1 MFSLKTF
8 VKLLIILLSCISSS
22 ISNKVRFFCPNI
34 CYGLLIFFSFYIF
47 LFFYLILLIQMSKR
61 YKIEEQNID
70 FGDFLLNSPNR
81 GAQLAQLQ
89 MLTDSKR
96 RKAPIVLSPEQIKQE
111 QDQLNSSRW
120 FLYLNIYVKN
130 NF

>member
-1 MFSLKTF
+1 
-8 VKLLIILLSCISSS
+8 
-22 ISNKVRFFCPNI
+22 
-34 CYGLLIFFSFYIF
+34 
-47 LFFYLILLIQMSKR
+47 MSKR

-111 QDQLNSSRW
+111 QNQLNSSRW
-120 FLYLNIYVKN
+120 FLYLNIIY
-130 NF
+130 

>member
-1 MFSLKTF
+1 
-8 VKLLIILLSCISSS
+8 
-22 ISNKVRFFCPNI
+22 
-34 CYGLLIFFSFYIF
+34 
-47 LFFYLILLIQMSKR
+47 MSKR

-89 MLTDSKR
+89 MLADSKR

-111 QDQLNSSRW
+111 QDQLLSSK
-120 FLYLNIYVKN
+120 F
-130 NF
+130 FPS